1 MNIDSLGRRW
11 FTAFTIGLLC
21 ATPQLAAHA
30 QAGYPEKPIR
40 LVIPFAAAGPT
51 DRFARRLADV
61 WAKHLGTQI
70 IVENRTGSGTIIG
83 TEFVANARPDGY
95 TILMTTLTHAL
106 NPFLYS
112 KLPYD
117 TVSSF
122 VPVGLA
128 ATSPLVLIVR
138 KDMPV
143 KTVPEFLSYLKANP
157 GKINYG
163 SAGKGTSTHI
173 AAELMNVMAKVDTTH
188 IPYRGSSPAAA
199 DLLGGNLD
207 FMIDSAPTAMA
218 LAKAGS
224 VRMLATTLAKRLPQT
239 PETPAL
245 AETVPGYEA
254 YTWNAVFAPAGT
266 PPAVIKKL
274 ASTMKAAMQDNKFI
288 EDAYEMGVLLEPNPD
303 STALQL
309 FLNSEMSKWSK
320 VLKAAK
326 IQPE

>member
-1 MNIDSLGRRW
+1 
-11 FTAFTIGLLC
+11 
-21 ATPQLAAHA
+21 
-30 QAGYPEKPIR
+30 
-40 LVIPFAAAGPT
+40 
-51 DRFARRLADV
+51 
-61 WAKHLGTQI
+61 
-70 IVENRTGSGTIIG
+70 
-83 TEFVANARPDGY
+83 
-95 TILMTTLTHAL
+95 MTTLTHAL